1 MIGIHPKAILNYEA
15 MPEDIQKTI
24 NYKSKGYSSPK
35 EFYVNKVTEGV
46 ATIASAFYPKPVIV
60 RMSDFKSNEYKK
72 LVAGDIYEPDEENP
86 MIGFRGAARYIS
98 DQFKDC
104 FKLECEAMLKA
115 RNEMGLTNIEL
126 MIPFV
131 RTLKEAE
138 AVIDVL
144 EQNGLKRGENGL
156 RLIMMCEVPSNAIL
170 AKEFPKIF

>member
-1 MIGIHPKAILNYEA
+1 M
-15 MPEDIQKTI
+15 
-24 NYKSKGYSSPK
+24 
-35 EFYVNKVTEGV
+35 

-104 FKLECEAMLKA
+104 FKLECQAMLKA

-138 AVIDVL
+138 AVINIL

-156 RLIMMCEVPSNAIL
+156 RLNYDV
-170 AKEFPKIF
+170 

>member
-1 MIGIHPKAILNYEA
+1 MCIRDR
-15 MPEDIQKTI
+15 PEDIQKTI
-24 NYKSKGYSSPK
+24 NYKSKGYLSPK
-35 EFYVNKVTEGV
+35 DFYVNKVTEGV

-98 DQFKDC
+98 GQFKDC

-115 RNEMGLTNIEL
+115 RDEMGLTNIEL

-131 RTLKEAE
+131 RTITEAE
-138 AVIDVL
+138 AVIDIL
-144 EQNGLKRGENGL
+144 KQNGLKRGENGL
-156 RLIMMCEVPSNAIL
+156 RLIMMCEVPSNAI
-170 AKEFPKIF
+170 